1 LGGRTGRSVGQAA
14 DDRGVEIGAPA
25 RMTHSQR
32 SAQLPNALTRHM
44 QSPLELQLPVES
56 AMPSIDVVDYRPEFD
71 LDHDLAELAYAAV
84 HGWPDQRPITA
95 GLVRSVLRT
104 LGTTASTLVLHRD
117 DQGRLLAAAAV
128 RWPATLEGIG
138 RVWGPFVHPT
148 AAGAGLGAAL
158 LETVGRLVAAR
169 PGVQVRTAEIPAKRT
184 GGWTLFE
191 RAGWQEAGSSTLWR
205 LPLPAGGRPPTT
217 VVVRPVRTGEF
228 PDKQLTTLFAAARP
242 ELGYAMARD
251 TFPRWSADER
261 YTSDGLLLA
270 ETAEGLLGAAL
281 VYPLRQPDVHEPP
294 EAFLADVLVTPRLET
309 GAAAAVRLAL
319 VDAAIRAS
327 EAAGA
332 TVMRAIVDD
341 PDLMTALQTAGFE
354 MVDRIRYYAPPPRR
368 ASASAVA
375 LDLWTSRVA

>member
-1 LGGRTGRSVGQAA
+1 
-14 DDRGVEIGAPA
+14 
-25 RMTHSQR
+25 
-32 SAQLPNALTRHM
+32 
-44 QSPLELQLPVES
+44 
-56 AMPSIDVVDYRPEFD
+56 
-71 LDHDLAELAYAAV
+71 
-84 HGWPDQRPITA
+84 
-95 GLVRSVLRT
+95 
-104 LGTTASTLVLHRD
+104 
-117 DQGRLLAAAAV
+117 
-128 RWPATLEGIG
+128 
-138 RVWGPFVHPT
+138 
-148 AAGAGLGAAL
+148 
-158 LETVGRLVAAR
+158 
-169 PGVQVRTAEIPAKRT
+169 
-184 GGWTLFE
+184 
-191 RAGWQEAGSSTLWR
+191 
-205 LPLPAGGRPPTT
+205 
-217 VVVRPVRTGEF
+217 VRTGEF